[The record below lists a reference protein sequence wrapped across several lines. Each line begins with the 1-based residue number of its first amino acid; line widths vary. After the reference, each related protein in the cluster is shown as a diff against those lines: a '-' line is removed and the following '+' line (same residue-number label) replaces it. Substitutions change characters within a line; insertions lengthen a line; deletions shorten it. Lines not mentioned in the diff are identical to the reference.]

1 MLCCTFIHLLPSI
14 NDNSPQDLTR
24 IHSGPLPTRTDEH
37 TLTHL
42 FLFGA
47 SVGAKF
53 HFCHRLALRGFS
65 SASFG
70 QLFWSLEGHQVSY
83 QCYSNYSSSNLLTS
97 ITIAWLFFRVML
109 TEANLFTQQIHY
121 RCSHSAHNHH
131 VGEFRR
137 AFFRIASG
145 IETST

>member
-24 IHSGPLPTRTDEH
+24 ILFQLEQMNTHSLIC
-37 TLTHL
+37 
-42 FLFGA
+42 FF
-47 SVGAKF
+47 S
-53 HFCHRLALRGFS
+53 ALRLEQNFIFATAWRFAGSS